1 MAQPRLLL
9 FLLCPILAS
18 CAASS
23 HARVEGPGLARS
35 VLLIREWPDGRVT
48 HSWQRAEDFDLSQ
61 YRSLRSTRAMAPRI
75 VLAVGRA
82 RDCDAENQECVR
94 KCMDRP
100 LAPGFGHITSGGRK
114 KGGKKVFCEGE
125 CWQAYRDCVELER
138 LKPQEFTAV
147 DTAVD
152 WLKRNRRDVLVGGV
166 IIIAGVTFV
175 VVSAGA
181 GLIVLAPTLLLAAPE
196 PGHTGHLAGVSR

>member
-1 MAQPRLLL
+1 MAQSRLLL
-9 FLLCPILAS
+9 LLLCSILAS
-18 CAASS
+18 CASTS
-23 HARVEGPGLARS
+23 PARVEGPDLARS

-48 HSWQRAEDFDLSQ
+48 HGWQRAEDFDLSHYKGLQ
-61 YRSLRSTRAMAPRI
+61 STRATAPRI

-82 RDCDAENQECVR
+82 RDCDAENQECIR

-100 LAPGFGHITSGGRK
+100 LAPGYGHITSGGRK
-114 KGGKKVFCEGE
+114 RGGKKVFCEGE
-125 CWQAYRDCVELER
+125 CRQAYLDCVELER

-152 WLKRNRRDVLVGGV
+152 WLKRNRREVLVGGV

-181 GLIVLAPTLLLAAPE
+181 GLIVLAPALLLAAPE
-196 PGHTGHLAGVSR
+196 PGHTGHLAGGSR

>member
-1 MAQPRLLL
+1 MAQPGLLL
-9 FLLCPILAS
+9 LLLCPILAS
-18 CAASS
+18 CASTS
-23 HARVEGPGLARS
+23 HARIEGPELARS
-35 VLLIREWPDGRVT
+35 VLLIRELPDGQVVHHWR
-48 HSWQRAEDFDLSQ
+48 RAEEFDLSQ
-61 YRSLRSTRAMAPRI
+61 YKSLQSMRIKAPHI

-82 RDCDAENQECVR
+82 RDCDAENQECIR

-114 KGGKKVFCEGE
+114 KGGKQVFCEGE
-125 CWQAYRDCVELER
+125 CRRAYRDCLELER

-152 WLKRNRRDVLVGGV
+152 WLKRNRREVLVGGV

-175 VVSAGA
+175 VLSAGA
-181 GLIVLAPTLLLAAPE
+181 GLIVLAPALLLAAPE
-196 PGHTGHLAGVSR
+196 PGYSGHLAEASP